1 MKKNYPAIFFAVAC
15 LLNWAGRISG
25 EPALAAA
32 VKPALLPLLALAV
45 LWYAL
50 SHEVNKRQLTLL
62 ILAELFGCVGDTCL
76 LSDAFPLFAGG
87 IGAFLIGHIFYITIF
102 GGISW
107 KGLSWKAWVPGVIV
121 MAGLVWSLVKLLR
134 ISGVLLAPMAIY
146 GSVLMLLIF
155 STFCG
160 LVREKDKCAWGILFC
175 GAVLFTFS
183 DSLIAA
189 GTFGVIDFALR
200 EFVIMFTYLAAQ
212 TLLAVGTLRLASKA
226 DA

>member
-15 LLNWAGRISG
+15 LLNWAGRIW

-87 IGAFLIGHIFYITIF
+87 IGAFLIGHIFYVSIF
-102 GGISW
+102 GKESW
-107 KGLSWKAWVPGVIV
+107 KGLGWGGWMAGIVV
-121 MAGLVWSLVKLLR
+121 MAVLVFGLIKLLK
-134 ISGVLLAPMAIY
+134 ISGALLPPMAVY
-146 GSVLMLLIF
+146 GSMLMLLMF

-160 LVREKDKCAWGILFC
+160 LVRLKDKGTWAILFI
-175 GAVLFTFS
+175 GSLLFTFS

-200 EFVIMFTYLAAQ
+200 EFVIMSTYVIAQ
-212 TLLAVGTLRLASKA
+212 ALLAVGAVRLAKE
-226 DA
+226 